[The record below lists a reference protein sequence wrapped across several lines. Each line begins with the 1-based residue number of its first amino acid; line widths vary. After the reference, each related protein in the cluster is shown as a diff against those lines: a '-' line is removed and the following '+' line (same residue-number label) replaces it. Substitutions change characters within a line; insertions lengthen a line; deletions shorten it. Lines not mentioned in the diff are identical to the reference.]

1 MLQMLWSYYFP
12 SLLFKELWERN
23 QSDGTFLFLGGNQA
37 YAIWKDENPE
47 SPFYINGDIGEIN
60 IPLYG
65 GEYDNILSDDL
76 ALQRAKYEIYK
87 RCRLNDSISLTTV
100 PIYWAD
106 VNWKISYKSFNS
118 NNIAQEY
125 MIQSISTPLSVSGT
139 QSIKLIKFY
148 PLYPIV

>member
-1 MLQMLWSYYFP
+1 M
-12 SLLFKELWERN
+12 N
-23 QSDGTFLFLGGNQA
+23 H
-37 YAIWKDENPE
+37 
-47 SPFYINGDIGEIN
+47 
-60 IPLYG
+60 
-65 GEYDNILSDDL
+65 IL
-76 ALQRAKYEIYK
+76 
-87 RCRLNDSISLTTV
+87 ISLTTV